1 MIRAEYERHRH
12 AFLSNAQGFHARGFA
27 QRWVSRFHG
36 RGFTVEPEEG
46 SWRWGLERVTTAS
59 GLEPVK
65 DVNRLTYHW
74 SDGVQEWFVNDP
86 RGLEHGFTLSA
97 PREIRLRVR
106 GELRARGEGA
116 SLEFVDA
123 SGVARVTYSGL
134 QAWDADGRRV
144 PARLERES
152 EGISIRLDDRGARY
166 PVTVDPLAQEA
177 TLKPSND
184 DRDLFG
190 SAVAIGGDTVVVGA
204 PSEDSNARGVNGDG
218 GNNAAPD
225 SGGAYVFVRNAGV
238 WKQQAYI
245 KAPNADR

>member
-1 MIRAEYERHRH
+1 M
-12 AFLSNAQGFHARGFA
+12 
-27 QRWVSRFHG
+27 
-36 RGFTVEPEEG
+36 
-46 SWRWGLERVTTAS
+46 
-59 GLEPVK
+59 
-65 DVNRLTYHW
+65 NRLTYHW
-74 SDGVQEWFVNDP
+74 SDGVEEWFVNDP

-134 QAWDADGRRV
+134 QAWDADGSRV

-190 SAVAIGGDTVVVGA
+190 SAVAIAGDTVVWA
-204 PSEDSNARGVNGDG
+204 PPRRIAMREGSTGMEATTRHRT
-218 GNNAAPD
+218 AAPPTYSFATPV
-225 SGGAYVFVRNAGV
+225 SGSS
-238 WKQQAYI
+238 KPI
-245 KAPNADR
+245 